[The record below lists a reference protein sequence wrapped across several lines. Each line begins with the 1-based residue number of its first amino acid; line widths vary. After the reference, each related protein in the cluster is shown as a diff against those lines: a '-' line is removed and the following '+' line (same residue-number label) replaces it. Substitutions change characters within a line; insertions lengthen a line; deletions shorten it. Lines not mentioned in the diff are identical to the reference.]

1 MNTSTTS
8 PILGHRD
15 VTFEVPDPTGEL
27 EGVNLYQEV
36 QRPRRGP
43 PFVRDA
49 GGRVWRL
56 TFARAEIDRMEYML
70 EFVRAGNSVEWTAD
84 PGNPLRAPGPLGD
97 KSVIEWP
104 SYEPPEWLAG
114 DFPRP
119 GLILE
124 STVDCLPIRGAGLAG
139 PHGKGASLP
148 VVLWSSHGTS
158 EDQPLPLLVA
168 HDGPEYGQYSKLMM
182 LLDHATSQGKL
193 PPMRAALIGPVDRDE
208 IYSASAAYGR
218 TLAHDVLPWLN
229 RRAPTP
235 QGRRFRVGM
244 GASLGALAMLHAHRA
259 HPASFGA
266 LYLQSGSYFRQ
277 RFDKHES
284 GFPRFRRISRFV
296 GRVLAADDWSH
307 PIPVTM
313 SCGTIEE
320 NLANNRAVFEALRGQ
335 GYDARLVIFRD
346 GHNWVGWRD
355 TFDPHLIDLLRR
367 TWA

>member
-15 VTFEVPDPTGEL
+15 VTFEVPDPNGEL

-36 QRPRRGP
+36 QRPRLGP
-43 PFVRDA
+43 PFVRDT
-49 GGRVWRL
+49 GGGAWRL

-70 EFVRAGNSVEWTAD
+70 EFVRAGNSIEWTAD
-84 PGNPLRAPGPLGD
+84 PGNPLRAPGPFGD

-104 SYEPPEWLAG
+104 SYEAPEWLAG
-114 DFPRP
+114 GLARP
-119 GLILE
+119 GRILE
-124 STVDCLPIRGAGLAG
+124 GTVDCRPIR
-139 PHGKGASLP
+139 ASLP
-148 VVLWSSHGTS
+148 VVLWSSHGTGD
-158 EDQPLPLLVA
+158 DQPLPLLVA

-182 LLDHATSQGKL
+182 LLDHATSAGML

-208 IYSASAAYGR
+208 IYSASAAYRR

-229 RRAPTP
+229 RHAPIS

-244 GASLGALAMLHAHRA
+244 GASLGALAMLHAHRT

-266 LYLQSGSYFRQ
+266 LYLQSGSFFRQ

-284 GFPRFRRISRFV
+284 GFPRFRRITRFV
-296 GRVLAADDWSH
+296 GRVLAASDWSH
-307 PIPVTM
+307 PIPITM

-320 NLANNRAVFEALRGQ
+320 NLANNRVVCEALRGQ
-335 GYDARLVIFRD
+335 GYEASLVTFRD

>member
-15 VTFEVPDPTGEL
+15 VTFEVPDLTGEL
-27 EGVNLYQEV
+27 EGVHLYQEV

-43 PFVRDA
+43 PFVRHAD
-49 GGRVWRL
+49 GGRWRL

-70 EFVRAGNSVEWTAD
+70 GFVHAGNSVEWTAD
-84 PGNPLRAPGPLGD
+84 PGNPLRAPGPFGD
-97 KSVIEWP
+97 KSVVEWP
-104 SYEPPEWLAG
+104 SYESPKWLAG
-114 DFPRP
+114 NFPRP
-119 GLILE
+119 GLIVE
-124 STVDCLPIRGAGLAG
+124 GTVDCSPIR
-139 PHGKGASLP
+139 ASLS

-182 LLDHATSQGKL
+182 LLDHATSQGRL

-218 TLAHDVLPWLN
+218 ALAHDVLPWLN
-229 RRAPTP
+229 RHAPTP

-244 GASLGALAMLHAHRA
+244 GASLGALAMLHAHRTYA
-259 HPASFGA
+259 ASFGA
-266 LYLQSGSYFRQ
+266 LYLQSGSFFRQ

-296 GRVLAADDWSH
+296 GRVLAAGDWSH

-320 NLANNRAVFEALRGQ
+320 NLANNRAVFEALRKQ
-335 GYDARLVIFRD
+335 GYEARLVIFRD

-355 TFDPHLIDLLRR
+355 TFDPHLIDLLSR
-367 TWA
+367 TWT